1 MRDVSFNLQHAGYR
15 LSSFDVGG
23 DLSFTTPRDD
33 AGNLLNLVRGIEL
46 SGPGELWVN
55 AGGNVDLGTSQG
67 IYTLGN
73 TFNTA
78 LPDDGASIAILA
90 GLKSPADFDGFA
102 KAYDPAAAVNRPEL
116 AAFLRRRTG
125 SGSLNGADVPVAY
138 ASLSAV
144 EQREFLLGLFF
155 AELSDAAQKAAVS
168 GLKKDYEAGFAA
180 VDHLFPGGADYGGDL
195 NLVFSRIQTV
205 DGGDIN
211 LLVPG
216 GEVNAG
222 LAVSFSGAKPTSEL
236 GIVAQRAGAINAF
249 VDGDFQVNQSRVFA
263 LDGGDITVW
272 SSNGN
277 IDAGRG
283 AKSAI
288 AAPPPIISF
297 DAQGNLRVEFPRWFP
312 AAASVPPPPPPAANR
327 AMWCWPRRVAWSTRV
342 RPASAATTSPSPLT
356 PSSAPATS
364 TSVAW
369 PVACRWSA

>member
-1 MRDVSFNLQHAGYR
+1 M
-15 LSSFDVGG
+15 
-23 DLSFTTPRDD
+23 
-33 AGNLLNLVRGIEL
+33 
-46 SGPGELWVN
+46 
-55 AGGNVDLGTSQG
+55 
-67 IYTLGN
+67 
-73 TFNTA
+73 
-78 LPDDGASIAILA
+78 
-90 GLKSPADFDGFA
+90 
-102 KAYDPAAAVNRPEL
+102 
-116 AAFLRRRTG
+116 
-125 SGSLNGADVPVAY
+125 
-138 ASLSAV
+138 

-205 DGGDIN
+205 DGGDID

-216 GEVNAG
+216 GQVNAG

-297 DAQGNLRVEFPRWFP
+297 DAQGNLRVEFPPAASGSGIRTAATTTGREP
-312 AAASVPPPPPPAANR
+312 GDVVLAAPRGMVDAGEAGIGGNNVTIAANAIIGASNIDVSGVASGLPVVSVAVPALPAGAESAAASAAQAAQQTTAQANR
-327 AMWCWPRRVAWSTRV
+327 ADSTSTT
-342 RPASAATTSPSPLT
+342 ASANSSLLRPLQVDVLGFGDCSIRDLREGK
-356 PSSAPATS
+356 PG
-364 TSVAW
+364 
-369 PVACRWSA
+369 CG